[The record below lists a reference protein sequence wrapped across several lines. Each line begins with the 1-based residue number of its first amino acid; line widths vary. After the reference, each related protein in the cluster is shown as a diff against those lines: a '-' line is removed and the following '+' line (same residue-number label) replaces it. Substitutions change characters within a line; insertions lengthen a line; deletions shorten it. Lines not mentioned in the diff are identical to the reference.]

1 ITMQSGC
8 VGFVDCKLFTSF
20 VHYYISALASRN
32 LIFVSLVTY
41 SPSHSPIL
49 IDFPQ
54 NSHNLPPG
62 ITPRNR
68 AESRCTGTRHKIVL
82 TVRVQEFDFEKEEE

>member
-1 ITMQSGC
+1 MAMQSGC
-8 VGFVDCKLFTSF
+8 VGFVDCKLSTSF
-20 VHYYISALASRN
+20 VYHYISALASYN
-32 LIFVSLVTY
+32 LIFVSLVTC

-49 IDFPQ
+49 INFPQ

-68 AESRCTGTRHKIVL
+68 AESRYTGTRLKIVL
-82 TVRVQEFDFEKEEE
+82 TVQVQESGFEKEEE

>member
-1 ITMQSGC
+1 SGC

-20 VHYYISALASRN
+20 VRHYISALASHN
-32 LIFVSLVTY
+32 LIFVSLVTC

-49 IDFPQ
+49 INFQQ
-54 NSHNLPPG
+54 NSHNLPTG

-68 AESRCTGTRHKIVL
+68 AESRCTGTRRKIVL
-82 TVRVQEFDFEKEEE
+82 TVRVQESSFGKEEE